1 MDAKAAASAK
11 PGLEE
16 SAQSAL
22 HRIRITLTSTK
33 TKALE
38 QGTQL
43 PRLCRISNAFL
54 LSLP

>member
-16 SAQSAL
+16 SAQSML

-33 TKALE
+33 VKALE
-38 QGTQL
+38 QGNGKGTE
-43 PRLCRISNAFL
+43 
-54 LSLP
+54 